1 MTKFALLLAAAML
14 PVAATA
20 ATPQQIADDV
30 SRQQLH
36 ATVEKLVSFGT
47 RHTLSSQ
54 TDPKRGIGAATRWAE
69 EEFQRY
75 STACGGCLTIA
86 TPSDTVTGRRV
97 PSRSEERRV
106 GKEGVSTGR
115 FRWSLYH

>member
-30 SRQQLH
+30 PRQQLR
-36 ATVEKLVSFGT
+36 ANVEKLVSFGT

-54 TDPKRGIGAATRWAE
+54 TDPKRGIAAAPAWAAE
-69 EEFQRY
+69 EHARY
-75 STACGGCLTIA
+75 SQARGRCLTLPN
-86 TPSDTVTGRRV
+86 TPSPEPRRTDT
-97 PSRSEERRV
+97 SLV
-106 GKEGVSTGR
+106 G
-115 FRWSLYH
+115 

>member
-30 SRQQLH
+30 SRQQLR
-36 ATVEKLVSFGT
+36 ANVEQLVSFGT

-54 TDPKRGIGAATRWAE
+54 TDQTRGIAAARDWAE
-69 EEFQRY
+69 EEFESYPQ
-75 STACGGCLTIA
+75 ACGGCLPLA
-86 TPSDTVTGRRV
+86 TPSDTALALRAPHPPT
-97 PSRSEERRV
+97 
-106 GKEGVSTGR
+106 
-115 FRWSLYH
+115 